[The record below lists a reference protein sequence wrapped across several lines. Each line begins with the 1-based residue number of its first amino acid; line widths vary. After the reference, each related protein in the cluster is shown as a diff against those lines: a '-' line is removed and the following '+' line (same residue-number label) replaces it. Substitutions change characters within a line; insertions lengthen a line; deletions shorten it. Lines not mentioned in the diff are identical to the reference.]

1 MFLALFLALIGFNIR
16 YDIIDYKRDLKI
28 GVLTIVISGVY
39 RVRIPEEAVE
49 VMRIPSEDQCLL
61 RRVSS

>member
-1 MFLALFLALIGFNIR
+1 MTSTQMT
-16 YDIIDYKRDLKI
+16 IDYKRDPKI
-28 GVLTIVISGVY
+28 GVLIIVISGVY

>member
-1 MFLALFLALIGFNIR
+1 MIMTLNT

>member
-1 MFLALFLALIGFNIR
+1 MT
-16 YDIIDYKRDLKI
+16 IDYKRDSKI
-28 GVLTIVISGVY
+28 GVLTIVISGVN